1 MLQEQ
6 NYRHI
11 LTSGRPERRF
21 TTEELT
27 FSIPTTTTTGTGVQT
42 PPIAPST
49 RTVLTSNE
57 ITQTTTNYIYQDIVN
72 PLNTDCPITREA
84 FEDTDPVTKINYC
97 GHIFKRANLHLW
109 LSIHSN
115 CPMCRHDLRTD
126 LRRQSS
132 ASNSSPSYDQMWSEI
147 RGTIDNINTMA
158 NRNETN
164 N

>member
-1 MLQEQ
+1 MDYRSYRYMVENQQNMYMLFRLLMLQEQ

-57 ITQTTTNYIYQDIVN
+57 ITQTTTNYIYQDI
-72 PLNTDCPITREA
+72 LNLLQRVES
-84 FEDTDPVTKINYC
+84 K
-97 GHIFKRANLHLW
+97 LHLYGQKDKYF
-109 LSIHSN
+109 L
-115 CPMCRHDLRTD
+115 L
-126 LRRQSS
+126 
-132 ASNSSPSYDQMWSEI
+132 
-147 RGTIDNINTMA
+147 
-158 NRNETN
+158 
-164 N
+164 